1 MLARLEREWLS
12 DSRPHLSGGAQP
24 QGGGHEPEHRVA
36 DWAKPWGAAPSI
48 KLDADIGRV
57 DGALKGLGRWLPTRT
72 VAKAEGR
79 AQQRLDAIT
88 TELDELGPQAP
99 EAAPG
104 AHGAATKKRRF
115 GRSMGT
121 PVGVIAGLLLLAAGA
136 GALLLGSHSGGGQWD
151 SGDRR
156 GAVAGERQPP
166 GALDAR
172 IQTGSGQR
180 TRSAGRTANPPGHP
194 ETQGSGRA
202 RSQEAEPSAPVT
214 SEIAPPAP
222 EPALVPQTAGTPQ
235 PAPPTPAPSSSASTT
250 STQSK
255 SVGGGGCPPE
265 FGYEC

>member
-1 MLARLEREWLS
+1 M
-12 DSRPHLSGGAQP
+12 
-24 QGGGHEPEHRVA
+24 A
-36 DWAKPWGAAPSI
+36 DWAKPWGAAPWI

-79 AQQRLDAIT
+79 ARQRLEAIT
-88 TELDELGPQAP
+88 TELDELDPQAP

-104 AHGAATKKRRF
+104 AQGAATKKRRF

-136 GALLLGSHSGGGQWD
+136 GALLLGSRSGNDRWD
-151 SGDRR
+151 SGSRR
-156 GAVAGERQPP
+156 GAVAGVRQHP

-172 IQTGSGQR
+172 IPRGSGQR
-180 TRSAGRTANPPGHP
+180 TRGAGRSANPPGHP
-194 ETQGSGRA
+194 ETRDSGRA
-202 RSQEAEPSAPVT
+202 RSQEAGPSAPVA
-214 SEIAPPAP
+214 SETAPPAP
-222 EPALVPQTAGTPQ
+222 EPALVPQSAGTPQ
-235 PAPPTPAPSSSASTT
+235 PAPPTPAPPRSASTT
-250 STQSK
+250 SSQSK